1 LDCGCVLPLWI
12 ERFPV
17 IREMGQTTYYR
28 SLVSIS
34 YPWHKIVPSC
44 SSVCFQQKWQCG
56 TEKTSSME
64 PQTESKNIVAV
75 RRLYEARGNPD
86 IVKTVLAPDVHWEV
100 VEGFPYSGVYQGLN
114 GVSDFFTRL
123 SGDFENWHTEP
134 AEIFEAGDRV
144 IGLDFYS
151 ARAKAPG
158 RSLQNPFRAHLDGA
172 GRRHR
177 PLQHCADTV
186 QLAKALRQD
195 FNNESKGR

>member
-1 LDCGCVLPLWI
+1 L
-12 ERFPV
+12 
-17 IREMGQTTYYR
+17 
-28 SLVSIS
+28 
-34 YPWHKIVPSC
+34 
-44 SSVCFQQKWQCG
+44 FQQKWQCG
-56 TEKTSSME
+56 TEKTSSMK

-86 IVKTVLAPDVHWEV
+86 IVKTVLAPDVRWEV

-123 SGDFENWHTEP
+123 FGDFENWHTEP

-144 IGLDFYS
+144 IGLGFYS

-158 RSLQNPFRAHLDGA
+158 RSFKARFAHIWTVRDGVIV
-172 GRRHR
+172 R
-177 PLQHCADTV
+177 LQHCADTV

-195 FNNESKGR
+195 FSGEQKRK